1 MENKGPDTKASLLKV
16 LRWLILLVLI
26 FSCGFFVLFG
36 ISVHQM
42 QSDLI
47 IEIVRYI
54 DSGEFSKI
62 GNIDRKGIAI
72 NHHLIFYSFMISLCS
87 LMGIILWLYFS
98 LRIAKR
104 KLAQKNDTALTDHM
118 RDPSVKA

>member
-16 LRWLILLVLI
+16 LRGLILIVLI

-47 IEIVRYI
+47 IEIMRYI
-54 DSGEFSKI
+54 DTGEFSKI

-87 LMGIILWLYFS
+87 LMGIILWLVMS
-98 LRIAKR
+98 LRKTKR
-104 KLAQKNDTALTDHM
+104 KLAQKNDTAPTDDM
-118 RDPSVKA
+118 KDPTAKG